1 MNFKNLLAVVTLT
14 CAVSLVLAAQEN
26 KKLNEDP
33 NTRSV
38 AGVVSDASGAPVAG
52 ANVQLKDSKTLQ
64 IRSYV
69 THDDGA
75 YHFAGL
81 STNVDYELKA
91 EHDGNWIGNKTLSH
105 LDTRKTAVVDH
116 KLKGVLASGRLP
128 YCRPVAV

>member
-1 MNFKNLLAVVTLT
+1 MKLKSLFTFLALACLLAAGL
-14 CAVSLVLAAQEN
+14 LAQGN

-38 AGVVSDASGAPVAG
+38 TGVVSDAGGTPVG
-52 ANVQLKDSKTLQ
+52 SANVQLKDTKTLQ

-75 YHFAGL
+75 FHFAGL

-91 EHDGNWIGNKTLSH
+91 EHEGRSSGTKTLSNF
-105 LDTRKTAVVDH
+105 DGRKTAVVDL
-116 KLKGVLASGRLP
+116 KLK
-128 YCRPVAV
+128 

>member
-1 MNFKNLLAVVTLT
+1 MGDPMRRKRFLLTAALGCLVSLGLLA
-14 CAVSLVLAAQEN
+14 QGN

-38 AGVVSDASGAPVAG
+38 TGVVTEAGAPVSG
-52 ANVQLKDSKTLQ
+52 ANVQLKDTKTLQ

-69 THDDGA
+69 THDDGT

-91 EHDGNWIGNKTLSH
+91 EHDGHSSGTKTLSNFNG
-105 LDTRKTAVVDH
+105 RKAAVIDL
-116 KLKGVLASGRLP
+116 KLK
-128 YCRPVAV
+128 

>member
-1 MNFKNLLAVVTLT
+1 MKSKSFFIVVALACFACFGILG
-14 CAVSLVLAAQEN
+14 QQN

-38 AGVVSDASGAPVAG
+38 TGVVTDAGGAPVAG

-64 IRSYV
+64 IRSYI

-91 EHDGNWIGNKTLSH
+91 EHEGRSSGTKTLSNF
-105 LDTRKTAVVDH
+105 DSKKTAVVDL
-116 KLKGVLASGRLP
+116 KLK
-128 YCRPVAV
+128 

>member
-1 MNFKNLLAVVTLT
+1 MGKSMKSKSFFTVVALLCVFALSVN
-14 CAVSLVLAAQEN
+14 AQEN

-38 AGVVSDASGAPVAG
+38 TGSVTDAGGAPVSG
-52 ANVQLKDSKTLQ
+52 ANVQLKDLKTLQ

-69 THDDGA
+69 THEDGA

-91 EHDGNWIGNKTLSH
+91 EHDGHSSGTKTLSNF
-105 LDTRKTAVVDH
+105 DSKKTAVIAL
-116 KLKGVLASGRLP
+116 KLK
-128 YCRPVAV
+128 

>member
-1 MNFKNLLAVVTLT
+1 MKIKYFFTVAALACVFALVVM
-14 CAVSLVLAAQEN
+14 AQGN

-38 AGVVSDASGAPVAG
+38 TGVVSDSGGTPTAG
-52 ANVQLKDSKTLQ
+52 ANVQLKDLKTLQ

-69 THDDGA
+69 THEDGT

-91 EHDGNWIGNKTLSH
+91 EHDGHASGTKTLSNFDSH
-105 LDTRKTAVVDH
+105 KTAVVDL
-116 KLKGVLASGRLP
+116 KLK
-128 YCRPVAV
+128 